1 MWRPIRREV
10 WFLSY
15 TWRVD
20 EVLEK
25 HTTSLP
31 SPTSP
36 IYEIPSSSSLEGRK
50 EKKKKKRPRRL
61 RSL

>member
-1 MWRPIRREV
+1 
-10 WFLSY
+10 
-15 TWRVD
+15 VD

-36 IYEIPSSSSLEGRK
+36 IHEIPSSSSSLEGRK
-50 EKKKKKRPRRL
+50 GKKKKKAKCDFFL
-61 RSL
+61 ILEEWMKF

>member
-1 MWRPIRREV
+1 
-10 WFLSY
+10 
-15 TWRVD
+15 VD

-36 IYEIPSSSSLEGRK
+36 IREIPSSSSSLEGRK
-50 EKKKKKRPRRL
+50 GKKKKKKKTKCDFFL
-61 RSL
+61 ILEEWMKF

>member
-36 IYEIPSSSSLEGRK
+36 IYEITSSSSSLEG
-50 EKKKKKRPRRL
+50 KKKKKKIEKSL
-61 RSL
+61 RFV